1 MAYDP
6 NPVRMYDSMND
17 SVRRANAFHDR
28 RVQSLA
34 DFEDA
39 ERAGSLED
47 ASLARQLARDRFTQ
61 QGEQFGQR
69 MNLLREILSR
79 QAPDFYADATPQAG
93 PSAMQRGGVRM
104 VAGRS
109 PMPQGGG
116 AFMRESGG
124 AQEIDFQP
132 ELRNYL
138 MRYLRG

>member
-47 ASLARQLARDRFTQ
+47 ASLARQLARDRVAAL
-61 QGEQFGQR
+61 
-69 MNLLREILSR
+69 M
-79 QAPDFYADATPQAG
+79 APVP
-93 PSAMQRGGVRM
+93 
-104 VAGRS
+104 
-109 PMPQGGG
+109 PMKTFR
-116 AFMRESGG
+116 AV
-124 AQEIDFQP
+124 
-132 ELRNYL
+132 
-138 MRYLRG
+138 

>member
-69 MNLLREILSR
+69 MNLLRDRKS
-79 QAPDFYADATPQAG
+79 
-93 PSAMQRGGVRM
+93 V
-104 VAGRS
+104 V
-109 PMPQGGG
+109 
-116 AFMRESGG
+116 
-124 AQEIDFQP
+124 
-132 ELRNYL
+132 
-138 MRYLRG
+138 